1 MSKSLRKLIIYLINE
16 KILITGGS
24 GFIGTNLIEHLLKK
38 QMPNFLLSILMSL
51 KSILTID
58 FGNAWIL
65 ESMKS

>member
-1 MSKSLRKLIIYLINE
+1 MK

-38 QMPNFLLSILMSL
+38 TDAELLLSILMSL